1 MSRRNR
7 KRKTEE
13 KEQRINDGEQDNFFS
28 DEMKEE
34 MKLMWEIPQIFHFFH
49 LTRESLNIPQFSIYE
64 MERMLLIPRASKQL
78 ANIMTCLLSSPITK
92 AKLRKVPPM
101 PYEFWT
107 NILAHKM
114 ASWFKVYHAKHK
126 DATKVLET
134 IGIEPEFWNVF
145 PDASLLDRRC
155 FEDLS
160 FKQRVWLLK
169 TVCDTI
175 MHTRKTVQ
183 EDIAKQPWEDQFE
196 TLLGVDRYG
205 TRYIYFPQFIPNDF
219 RIYRHCL
226 NNKILSTV
234 KPVKAKMVAG
244 KLIGAKLSK
253 YKQKKLQCHNN
264 LSCRRSTRHSINNN
278 DLNKYKSSNDST
290 DSFISE
296 DTNLSNMS
304 TCTNNNNIS
313 LNAINRKRCRSLS
326 KMSEESTLSNARS
339 SGYDTNTYSD
349 KSVEN
354 ESSSMFKGF
363 VNNQNDNC
371 GIGIINEMLDD
382 LKSEI
387 NEEGKT
393 NELVAS
399 NSSELSSQENLVKTL
414 KNTIGSCEILVI
426 EKDENERSS
435 DNLSNSSKTDDEKLN
450 DIISAEN
457 SKLPENVY
465 AKSISASD
473 NISDI
478 SILTSKSDDEKL
490 SETKTSGSNVSMT
503 FNDLFC
509 ASPSV
514 HSVSLSEEITRCDF
528 HSNKVKVSLIA
539 ETLDDSIERRNLRK
553 SIRLRSRYKTRQ
565 HNKESKIEAV
575 KDEVKKE
582 KKLKADDKM
591 DEADEKNLS
600 ASKLDLQDV
609 EYDLDDYTNN
619 CDTGYNLRRS
629 KDPKTD
635 ECKKHFDKM
644 LSDLGVSDFQLVID
658 TVEGLRDLI
667 SSFSANDSENN
678 KTNWHLQREVTP
690 LCEVT
695 LVMKLTELLHFLE
708 PMEAALKDTMRK
720 ARAKLQREWSNFKEG
735 NVEDQDSSSEGGLS
749 SNWWVLGSQGK
760 DPLSVP
766 GDATLQT
773 LPQLTLSSLGTQN
786 DQQQR
791 RSNKGENTV
800 ENSEQSRRK
809 SREASGDERRKGNG
823 EKPSNVEASPTRRN
837 QVEEGGEKREHN
849 KKHGENESASN
860 DKDAEQQTR
869 RVLRT
874 RGVSSYTEQL
884 YSDDESDEDELEE
897 WADVEA
903 VYAAPGAQDDTSAS
917 HSSSKV
923 RYSDDHS
930 EEEDSDQDWI
940 LPGSRKRK
948 NKRPSANR
956 RLKSFQHKVQ
966 SITENTSQ
974 SNVASGIPHFANA
987 KTGKD
992 KLKNKLTN
1000 NREIREKTGNSR
1012 GRYNGGSN
1020 IIVSAT
1026 NKVDPKRAVSST
1038 NAVCKLESVES
1049 VHSELDIKDEGPI
1062 YESGTNHYGQSN
1074 YEPANPQQNY
1084 YYVMQQN
1091 PGIATGGSVISPLG
1105 TPMMQQNVI
1114 VQGVESP
1121 QVQNYYVQPGA
1132 QPSYVMQNSQTNFLP
1147 AAQQQPVFQ
1156 QQGSQVIVTQP
1167 YVNNVS
1173 YVPYIVATSTQP
1185 QEYMIRPTTNQQNPP
1200 KPQNRSN
1207 QNRYMTT
1214 SRQSSQHPNSTMR
1227 ANNRPVKDTCQ
1238 RANSSKPTVPQRTSK
1253 TVPRRRAQQTSNTE
1267 NSGQKTT
1274 SLIVLSDSDDEIE
1287 MIITEKTNTT
1297 EKETSSV
1304 QVQRDVNQSRQKPII
1319 TSDITVASGKGV
1331 ISPQIIQR
1339 MSQGGISITPVKNTP
1354 PPSTTNTNTQLVV
1367 VVNETGSHYALALPN
1382 GSKLI
1387 LTPEQVAQIR
1397 ASNGGK
1403 LIL

>member
-13 KEQRINDGEQDNFFS
+13 EEQRINDGEQDNFFS

-34 MKLMWEIPQIFHFFH
+34 MKMMWEIPQIFHFFH
-49 LTRESLNIPQFSIYE
+49 LTRESLSIPQFSIYE

-101 PYEFWT
+101 PYEFWS

-134 IGIEPEFWNVF
+134 IGVEPEFWNVF
-145 PDASLLDRRC
+145 PDASLLDGKC
-155 FEDLS
+155 FEDLN

-205 TRYIYFPQFIPNDF
+205 TRYIYFPQFIPNDL

-234 KPVKAKMVAG
+234 KPVKAREKTETS
-244 KLIGAKLSK
+244 KLIGAKLSR
-253 YKQKKLQCHNN
+253 YKQKKLQSHNN
-264 LSCRRSTRHSINNN
+264 SSYRRSTRHSINNN
-278 DLNKYKSSNDST
+278 DLNNYKCSNDSTT

-296 DTNLSNMS
+296 DTNLSNTS

-339 SGYDTNTYSD
+339 SGYDTNTFSD
-349 KSVEN
+349 KSVNN
-354 ESSSMFKGF
+354 ESSPMFKGF

-387 NEEGKT
+387 NEERRT
-393 NELVAS
+393 NDLGS
-399 NSSELSSQENLVKTL
+399 NSSELSSQGNVVKAC
-414 KNTIGSCEILVI
+414 KNIIGSCEILTV

-435 DNLSNSSKTDDEKLN
+435 DNLSSSSKTDDEKLN
-450 DIISAEN
+450 DIISAGN

-465 AKSISASD
+465 AKSVSASD
-473 NISDI
+473 NVSDI

-490 SETKTSGSNVSMT
+490 SETKTSDSNVSMI
-503 FNDLFC
+503 FNDSLY
-509 ASPSV
+509 ASPID
-514 HSVSLSEEITRCDF
+514 SVSLSEEMTKCDF
-528 HSNKVKVSLIA
+528 SLSKVKVS
-539 ETLDDSIERRNLRK
+539 SITEITSDNAIEGKNLRK
-553 SIRLRSRYKTRQ
+553 SIQLQSRYKAEQ
-565 HNKESKIEAV
+565 HNEESKIEAV

-582 KKLKADDKM
+582 EKLKADKM
-591 DEADEKNLS
+591 DEADEEILS
-600 ASKLDLQDV
+600 ASELDLQEDI
-609 EYDLDDYTNN
+609 EYDLDNYTNN
-619 CDTGYNLRRS
+619 FDTSYNLRRS
-629 KDPKTD
+629 KDSKTD

-644 LSDLGVSDFQLVID
+644 LSDLGVSDFQLIVD

-667 SSFSANDSENN
+667 SSFSVSDSENN
-678 KTNWHLQREVTP
+678 KIEITP

-708 PMEAALKDTMRK
+708 PMEVALKDTMRK

-749 SNWWVLGSQGK
+749 SNWWILGSQGK

-773 LPQLTLSSLGTQN
+773 LPQFALSSLGTQN
-786 DQQQR
+786 GQQQQR
-791 RSNKGENTV
+791 STEGENTV
-800 ENSEQSRRK
+800 ENCEQSRCK
-809 SREASGDERRKGNG
+809 SQEASGDERRKGSS
-823 EKPSNVEASPTRRN
+823 EKSSDVEASPTRRN
-837 QVEEGGEKREHN
+837 QIEEGGEKREHN
-849 KKHGENESASN
+849 KQHGENESASN
-860 DKDAEQQTR
+860 DEDAEQQTR

-897 WADVEA
+897 WTDVEA
-903 VYAAPGAQDDTSAS
+903 VYAAPGTQDDTSAS
-917 HSSSKV
+917 HSSSKA
-923 RYSDDHS
+923 RHSDDHS

-966 SITENTSQ
+966 SIAENTSQ
-974 SNVASGIPHFANA
+974 NNVMSGVPHLANA

-992 KLKNKLTN
+992 NFKNKLTN
-1000 NREIREKTGNSR
+1000 NREIREKPDNSQ
-1012 GRYNGGSN
+1012 GRYNSGST
-1020 IIVSAT
+1020 IVSAT
-1026 NKVDPKRAVSST
+1026 NQMNPKRGVSST

-1062 YESGTNHYGQSN
+1062 YESGVNHYGQSN
-1074 YEPANPQQNY
+1074 YGPTNPQQNY
-1084 YYVMQQN
+1084 YYVVQQN
-1091 PGIATGGSVISPLG
+1091 PGIATGGSVMTPLG
-1105 TPMMQQNVI
+1105 TPIMQQNMI
-1114 VQGVESP
+1114 VQGVGSS
-1121 QVQNYYVQPGA
+1121 QVQSYYVQPGA
-1132 QPSYVMQNSQTNFLP
+1132 QPNYVLQNSQTNFLP
-1147 AAQQQPVFQ
+1147 AAQSVFQ
-1156 QQGSQVIVTQP
+1156 QQDSQMMATQP

-1173 YVPYIVATSTQP
+1173 YVPYIVATNSQP
-1185 QEYMIRPTTNQQNPP
+1185 QEYMVASTTNQQNPP

-1207 QNRYMTT
+1207 QNSRYMTT
-1214 SRQSSQHPNSTMR
+1214 SRQNSQHPNGTIKSNTL
-1227 ANNRPVKDTCQ
+1227 VKDTCQ
-1238 RANSSKPTVPQRTSK
+1238 RTTSSKPIKGNVSQQRTSK
-1253 TVPRRRAQQTSNTE
+1253 IAPRRRAPQTSNTE
-1267 NSGQKTT
+1267 NNGQKTT
-1274 SLIVLSDSDDEIE
+1274 SLIMLSDSDDEIE
-1287 MIITEKTNTT
+1287 MIITEKANTT
-1297 EKETSSV
+1297 EKETRSM
-1304 QVQRDVNQSRQKPII
+1304 QTQRNVNQSRQKPVI
-1319 TSDITVASGKGV
+1319 TSDITVASAKSV

-1354 PPSTTNTNTQLVV
+1354 PPSTANTNTQLVV
-1367 VVNETGSHYALALPN
+1367 VVNETGNHYALALPN

>member
-13 KEQRINDGEQDNFFS
+13 EEQKVNDGEQDNFFS

-34 MKLMWEIPQIFHFFH
+34 MKMMWEIPQIFHFLH

-134 IGIEPEFWNVF
+134 IGVEPEFWDVF
-145 PDASLLDRRC
+145 SDASLLDGRC

-205 TRYIYFPQFIPNDF
+205 TRYIYFPQFIPNDL

-234 KPVKAKMVAG
+234 KPVKTRDKMETG
-244 KLIGAKLSK
+244 KLIGAKLSR
-253 YKQKKLQCHNN
+253 YKQKKLQSHNN
-264 LSCRRSTRHSINNN
+264 LSCRRSTRHNSINNN
-278 DLNKYKSSNDST
+278 DLNNYKCSNDST

-296 DTNLSNMS
+296 DTNLSNTS

-339 SGYDTNTYSD
+339 SGYDTNTFSD

-371 GIGIINEMLDD
+371 SIGIINEMLDD

-387 NEEGKT
+387 NEERKT
-393 NELVAS
+393 NELGS
-399 NSSELSSQENLVKTL
+399 NSSELSSQENLVKAH
-414 KNTIGSCEILVI
+414 KNTIGSCEILVV

-473 NISDI
+473 NVSDI

-490 SETKTSGSNVSMT
+490 SETKTSGNNVSMT
-503 FNDLFC
+503 FNDSFC

-514 HSVSLSEEITRCDF
+514 DSVSLSEEMTRCDF
-528 HSNKVKVSLIA
+528 HLNKVKVSLIT

-553 SIRLRSRYKTRQ
+553 SIRLRSRYKARQ
-565 HNKESKIEAV
+565 HNEESKIEAV

-582 KKLKADDKM
+582 GKLEADDKM

-600 ASKLDLQDV
+600 ASELDSQEDV
-609 EYDLDDYTNN
+609 EYVLDDYTNN
-619 CDTGYNLRRS
+619 SNTGYNLRRS

-644 LSDLGVSDFQLVID
+644 LSDLGVSDFRLVVD

-678 KTNWHLQREVTP
+678 KAIEVTP

-695 LVMKLTELLHFLE
+695 LVMKLNELLHFLE

-735 NVEDQDSSSEGGLS
+735 ARIHCQFPETQRYKRYRN
-749 SNWWVLGSQGK
+749 
-760 DPLSVP
+760 
-766 GDATLQT
+766 
-773 LPQLTLSSLGTQN
+773 LPYPHLAPKT
-786 DQQQR
+786 
-791 RSNKGENTV
+791 
-800 ENSEQSRRK
+800 
-809 SREASGDERRKGNG
+809 
-823 EKPSNVEASPTRRN
+823 
-837 QVEEGGEKREHN
+837 
-849 KKHGENESASN
+849 ASN
-860 DKDAEQQTR
+860 
-869 RVLRT
+869 
-874 RGVSSYTEQL
+874 
-884 YSDDESDEDELEE
+884 SDDQPKAKTRSRI
-897 WADVEA
+897 
-903 VYAAPGAQDDTSAS
+903 P
-917 HSSSKV
+917 SKV
-923 RYSDDHS
+923 AARV
-930 EEEDSDQDWI
+930 
-940 LPGSRKRK
+940 GKR
-948 NKRPSANR
+948 
-956 RLKSFQHKVQ
+956 
-966 SITENTSQ
+966 
-974 SNVASGIPHFANA
+974 VA
-987 KTGKD
+987 
-992 KLKNKLTN
+992 
-1000 NREIREKTGNSR
+1000 
-1012 GRYNGGSN
+1012 
-1020 IIVSAT
+1020 
-1026 NKVDPKRAVSST
+1026 
-1038 NAVCKLESVES
+1038 
-1049 VHSELDIKDEGPI
+1049 
-1062 YESGTNHYGQSN
+1062 
-1074 YEPANPQQNY
+1074 
-1084 YYVMQQN
+1084 M
-1091 PGIATGGSVISPLG
+1091 
-1105 TPMMQQNVI
+1105 
-1114 VQGVESP
+1114 
-1121 QVQNYYVQPGA
+1121 
-1132 QPSYVMQNSQTNFLP
+1132 
-1147 AAQQQPVFQ
+1147 
-1156 QQGSQVIVTQP
+1156 
-1167 YVNNVS
+1167 
-1173 YVPYIVATSTQP
+1173 
-1185 QEYMIRPTTNQQNPP
+1185 
-1200 KPQNRSN
+1200 
-1207 QNRYMTT
+1207 
-1214 SRQSSQHPNSTMR
+1214 
-1227 ANNRPVKDTCQ
+1227 
-1238 RANSSKPTVPQRTSK
+1238 
-1253 TVPRRRAQQTSNTE
+1253 
-1267 NSGQKTT
+1267 
-1274 SLIVLSDSDDEIE
+1274 
-1287 MIITEKTNTT
+1287 
-1297 EKETSSV
+1297 
-1304 QVQRDVNQSRQKPII
+1304 
-1319 TSDITVASGKGV
+1319 
-1331 ISPQIIQR
+1331 
-1339 MSQGGISITPVKNTP
+1339 
-1354 PPSTTNTNTQLVV
+1354 
-1367 VVNETGSHYALALPN
+1367 
-1382 GSKLI
+1382 
-1387 LTPEQVAQIR
+1387 
-1397 ASNGGK
+1397 NGGK
-1403 LIL
+1403 ETAKNHRTSRRHRQEETKLRREEKSGNTTKNTEKMKVRRMTKMRSNRRDEYYEHAEFPRIQNNYIQTTRATRTSWRNGPTLRQSMRLPAHRTIHPLLTLVRKPDTLTITRKRRTQTKIGFYRALAKGKINVRLPIED